1 MNIAQTITRAVRRQP
16 DRPCV
21 FLGTRMLH
29 TYASFEERVSRL
41 ANGLRSATRAGDR
54 VAIVMENRPEYLELL
69 FAAWWAGLVVV
80 PINVKLHPKEVAYIA
95 GHSGAVL
102 VFCGPSSEPE
112 LRHELGGSVIALPGT
127 RYKAYLDG
135 EPLPLQE
142 REPED
147 PAWIFYTSG
156 TTGRPKG
163 ARLSHGNLHCMATS
177 YLNDVE
183 EVTDADRCL
192 YAAPMSH
199 GAGLYS
205 VVFMHGG
212 AAHVFPDS
220 GRFDPAEA
228 LSTAIAHRRVS
239 MFAAPTM
246 IKRLVREAS
255 VRGVAP
261 SAFKTI
267 VYGGAP
273 MYVDDLRHAMETL
286 GGCLA
291 QIYGQGEAPM
301 TISTLSKK
309 DHARSAEAGGERLLG
324 SVGKPFSSVSVH
336 IRADDGREAPADTP
350 GEVFVKGGVVM
361 SGYWKDAEA
370 SAEVLR
376 EGWLRT
382 GDIGVLDAD
391 GYLTLL
397 DRSKDVIIT
406 GGSNVYPREVEEVL
420 QAHPSVA
427 EVSVI
432 GRPDPE
438 WGERVVAFVVPGS
451 GTPVDGAAL
460 DRHCLAHL
468 ARFKR
473 PKAYHF
479 LDSLPKNEYGKIL
492 KKALRRMET

>member
-1 MNIAQTITRAVRRQP
+1 
-16 DRPCV
+16 
-21 FLGTRMLH
+21 
-29 TYASFEERVSRL
+29 
-41 ANGLRSATRAGDR
+41 
-54 VAIVMENRPEYLELL
+54 
-69 FAAWWAGLVVV
+69 
-80 PINVKLHPKEVAYIA
+80 
-95 GHSGAVL
+95 
-102 VFCGPSSEPE
+102 
-112 LRHELGGSVIALPGT
+112 
-127 RYKAYLDG
+127 
-135 EPLPLQE
+135 
-142 REPED
+142 
-147 PAWIFYTSG
+147 
-156 TTGRPKG
+156 
-163 ARLSHGNLHCMATS
+163 
-177 YLNDVE
+177 
-183 EVTDADRCL
+183 
-192 YAAPMSH
+192 
-199 GAGLYS
+199 
-205 VVFMHGG
+205 
-212 AAHVFPDS
+212 
-220 GRFDPAEA
+220 
-228 LSTAIAHRRVS
+228 
-239 MFAAPTM
+239 
-246 IKRLVREAS
+246 
-255 VRGVAP
+255 
-261 SAFKTI
+261 
-267 VYGGAP
+267 
-273 MYVDDLRHAMETL
+273 
-286 GGCLA
+286 
-291 QIYGQGEAPM
+291 
-301 TISTLSKK
+301 
-309 DHARSAEAGGERLLG
+309 
-324 SVGKPFSSVSVH
+324 
-336 IRADDGREAPADTP
+336 
-350 GEVFVKGGVVM
+350 M